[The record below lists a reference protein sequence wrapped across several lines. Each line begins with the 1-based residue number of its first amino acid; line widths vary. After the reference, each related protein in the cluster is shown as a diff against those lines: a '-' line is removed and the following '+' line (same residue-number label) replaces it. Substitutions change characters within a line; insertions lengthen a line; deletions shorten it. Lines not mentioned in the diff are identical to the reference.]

1 MQKILVIN
9 GSPRG
14 KNSNTLKLTNAV
26 LDGIKRNEDEFDI
39 EVLDICNMKIT
50 PCTGCMNCWGKTPGK
65 CVINDCMQSVN
76 ETFRKSDI
84 VIFSFPLYFFGMPG
98 AMKVFVDR
106 LMPLMDTYKGAVKT
120 IGNNAFHDFRFN
132 VRNKKFVVISSCGY
146 GRTEEIYDSLTK
158 ELDFI
163 FGSGKYYPL
172 YCPQSEMLSIPQLK
186 PQIDA
191 YLERFRKIGE
201 LLGQSNTKISDED
214 IKFVSEPI
222 LPQRAFEMLVNNYWN
237 SVTQKKKVYL
247 FGDSLMKGVMPDQ
260 SGMYHSSD
268 AIGFS
273 EMEKKFNFELF
284 NFAMPTFTTTQILA
298 YMKTVMANKE
308 IPDLVLL
315 EGGGNDCDHDWA
327 RFERTGGEELYN
339 RVPIELFQ
347 ENLRSMANFWKDKNV
362 PCIMIITPPID
373 IKQFFMHLQSDDKF
387 NALKDKFPEILP
399 MEQEYNKYKDV
410 MYKIADEYGMRKI
423 DLTRCFDEFENL
435 SDVYSIDGMHPNEKG
450 YSMFK
455 EVFESELKML

>member
-1 MQKILVIN
+1 
-9 GSPRG
+9 
-14 KNSNTLKLTNAV
+14 
-26 LDGIKRNEDEFDI
+26 
-39 EVLDICNMKIT
+39 
-50 PCTGCMNCWGKTPGK
+50 
-65 CVINDCMQSVN
+65 
-76 ETFRKSDI
+76 
-84 VIFSFPLYFFGMPG
+84 
-98 AMKVFVDR
+98 
-106 LMPLMDTYKGAVKT
+106 
-120 IGNNAFHDFRFN
+120 
-132 VRNKKFVVISSCGY
+132 
-146 GRTEEIYDSLTK
+146 
-158 ELDFI
+158 
-163 FGSGKYYPL
+163 
-172 YCPQSEMLSIPQLK
+172 
-186 PQIDA
+186 
-191 YLERFRKIGE
+191 
-201 LLGQSNTKISDED
+201 
-214 IKFVSEPI
+214 
-222 LPQRAFEMLVNNYWN
+222 
-237 SVTQKKKVYL
+237 
-247 FGDSLMKGVMPDQ
+247 
-260 SGMYHSSD
+260 
-268 AIGFS
+268 
-273 EMEKKFNFELF
+273 
-284 NFAMPTFTTTQILA
+284 MPTFTTTQILA